1 MRKRFM
7 TIFVSLMLL
16 GGLGSAARAEP
27 ADEAG
32 AQKLKS
38 IFENQI
44 RYQKVFTG
52 LGEKATLEFDGNIT
66 VEPSGDFYAVTL
78 PYIKIIYPNGNH
90 LDLGM
95 ISINA
100 SAHDVPGQWKMS
112 AAIPTPLVMF
122 DSTDRQ
128 VMRLSLGGQ
137 RFAGIWDEGLEYFA
151 KLDASYKDVAIE
163 SATPLFNHTISEVQA
178 RYDFAKDET
187 GKWSGPGFVAL
198 INTTINFNNG
208 VTTGSIGEI
217 KARFDLDRYDP
228 AALTDYREK
237 LLAMAE
243 SQQTDANVSVS
254 GNHVTALYNMVLD
267 AITNTG
273 NGFTS
278 EYSIKDVDI
287 THPGGVIKMGNGY
300 LGLDLSGFST
310 DQVKLASRFGYNK
323 FSITPPPPGYEDLQP
338 ENMNLDVTIENL
350 PFKQLAELGR
360 NTLQAGLAGPEAS
373 QLAGLS
379 LMIKLPAI
387 MAQAGTFMTFNN
399 NYVGNDLYK
408 VDLNGTVRSDIS
420 AVNSF
425 TANTR
430 ATFVG
435 LDKVLAKAQVQGA
448 NPNNKDA
455 KSFRELSRTLE
466 MLKGVAKT
474 ETNADQQFV
483 HVFEF
488 TVNPQGQMLLNGQDF
503 MTLISTNPPAP

>member
-1 MRKRFM
+1 MRKRFL
-7 TIFVSLMLL
+7 TFFVSLMLL
-16 GGLGSAARAEP
+16 AGLDSAARAEP
-27 ADEAG
+27 ANESG

-52 LGEKATLEFDGNIT
+52 LGEKATLEFDGNVT

-78 PYIKIIYPNGNH
+78 PYVKIVYPNGNH

-100 SAHDVPGQWKMS
+100 SAHEIPGQWKMS

-122 DSTDRQ
+122 DSADRQ
-128 VMRLSLGGQ
+128 VMRLSIGGQ

-151 KLDASYKDVAIE
+151 KLDANYKDVAIE
-163 SATPLFNHTISEVQA
+163 SATPLFSHKISEVQA

-198 INTTINFNNG
+198 IGTTINFNNG

-228 AALTDYREK
+228 VALTDYREK
-237 LLAMAE
+237 LMAMAE
-243 SQQTDANVSVS
+243 NQSNTAAPVS

-278 EYSIKDVDI
+278 EYSIKDVNI
-287 THPGGVIKMGNGY
+287 IHPRGTVKMGNGY

-310 DQVKLASRFGYNK
+310 DQVKLSSRFGYNK
-323 FSITPPPPGYEDLQP
+323 FSIIPPPPGYEDLQP

-387 MAQAGTFMTFNN
+387 MAQAGTFMTFKDNH
-399 NYVGNDLYK
+399 VGNNLYK

-425 TANTR
+425 TANAR

-466 MLKGVAKT
+466 ILKSVAKT
-474 ETNADQQFV
+474 ETNENQQFV

-503 MTLISTNPPAP
+503 MTLMSTPSAAP